1 MDLTTV
7 LFTHIHLFSKG
18 ISLDSNARD
27 DGLDASLAAL
37 TTVVEAAVTSY
48 LGLQMTI
55 GQNGHAVTLTQIA
68 PHRTATTS
76 MRLPLMVLGPRFDA
90 ESRVTLYA
98 ATAGAFVD
106 LAADLSY
113 ALHLPTCTDRFTN
126 AGSSD
131 GDDQR
136 HGQVRS
142 DRRITLDADLPP
154 SRLASGVS
162 GLSELSTI
170 NRAIGVLIGHGGHPD
185 HATETLR
192 RDASRDGLEL
202 HSYAAWLLG
211 RDRADRDT
219 NPRRQVVTP
228 AGNVDDAERRP
239 SALRW
244 RRVRSLSTRIQLH
257 SSRPGRRGRRRAKQP
272 IPGTGSDG
280 SSPGAVTTQPPR

>member
-7 LFTHIHLFSKG
+7 LFTHIHLFSS
-18 ISLDSNARD
+18 ISLDGNARD
-27 DGLDASLAAL
+27 DGLDASIAAF
-37 TTVVEAAVTSY
+37 TAAIEAVVPSY

-55 GQNGHAVTLTQIA
+55 GQNGHPVTLTRIA

-76 MRLPLMVLGPRFDA
+76 VRLPLTVLGPRFDA

-113 ALHLPTCTDRFTN
+113 ALHLPTCTDRSTN
-126 AGSSD
+126 ACISD
-131 GDDQR
+131 GNDQR
-136 HGQVRS
+136 YGQVGN

-154 SRLASGVS
+154 SPLASGVS
-162 GLSELSTI
+162 GLSEPSTI
-170 NRAIGVLIGHGGHPD
+170 NRAIGVLIGHGEHPD
-185 HATETLR
+185 HAADTLR

-202 HSYAAWLLG
+202 YSYAARLLG

-219 NPRRQVVTP
+219 SRRRQVVTP

-244 RRVRSLSTRIQLH
+244 RRVRRLSTRIFLY
-257 SSRPGRRGRRRAKQP
+257 SSRPRRRGRT
-272 IPGTGSDG
+272 PGKTAQS
-280 SSPGAVTTQPPR
+280 RHRKR